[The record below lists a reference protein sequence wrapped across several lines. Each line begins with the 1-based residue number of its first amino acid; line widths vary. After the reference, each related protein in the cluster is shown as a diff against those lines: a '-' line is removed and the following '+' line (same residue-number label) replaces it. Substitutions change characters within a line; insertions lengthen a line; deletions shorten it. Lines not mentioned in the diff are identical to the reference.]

1 MNQAAHTNSLAIVI
15 GASGGI
21 GAAVHQDLAASGRY
35 SDVWGTSRTGPHPL
49 DLTHEPSIAALAEQ
63 VRSSGLDLRL
73 IFDATGYLHGAYG
86 GPEKSWSAIDPTA
99 MAYQFAINAIGPALL
114 MKYFL
119 PLLPRQGRSVF
130 ATISAKVGSISD
142 NHLGGWYGYRASK
155 AALNQLVKT
164 ASIELARKRPDAI
177 CLALHPGT
185 VETPLSGPFAKNNVR
200 LQTPAQS
207 AAAMLNVIEQ
217 AGPQHSGH
225 LLSYDGA
232 PIAP

>member
-1 MNQAAHTNSLAIVI
+1 MNQAAPNNNLAIII

-21 GAAVHQDLAASGRY
+21 GSAIQEQLVASRSY
-35 SDVWGTSRTGPHPL
+35 AQIWGTSRKGPHPL

-63 VRSSGLDLRL
+63 VKSSGLDLRL
-73 IFDATGYLHGAYG
+73 IFDATGYLHGPQG
-86 GPEKSWSAIDPTA
+86 GPEKSWSAIDANA

-114 MKYFL
+114 IKHLL

-130 ATISAKVGSISD
+130 ATISAKVGSVSD

-164 ASIELARKRPDAI
+164 ASIELARKRPHAI

-185 VETPLSGPFAKNNVR
+185 VETPLSDPFAKNNVR

-207 AAAMLNVIEQ
+207 AAAMLDVIGQ
-217 AGPQHSGH
+217 ATTQQSGS
-225 LLSYDGA
+225 LVAYDGTY
-232 PIAP
+232 IAP